1 MPPVPLQRRPLSHED
16 PALTDE
22 DVGLLYQVITR
33 AERDPEVE
41 RLPYRVLFK
50 AYDEVIAEHGVDADP
65 GYACMRFLLKMG
77 SKHAVGESLF
87 DKFENLLER
96 MGIVIEFGGEDDTY
110 DETYPDSVPSIESR
124 PRRRIRDSREDS
136 TQPQPQ
142 NKPQTPLRRRAS
154 FNSMYDVGDDP
165 TQRSFINRPSSR
177 SSMSRLQVGKPEYPF
192 AKPSPSP
199 KRAVGPRE
207 AESPDRT
214 QLMAQFID
222 VGRRLMSR
230 MDFLAAQSSSAQP
243 PAADEKPLP
252 NGLYARSA
260 VDRDRSER
268 IAEASRARRSK
279 TSSIGSDEEG
289 EQSSSVSSSDDSI
302 SHLERPELPPEML
315 YRPSLS
321 DLLRDASTFN
331 MYRQR
336 AINRR
341 LLTQWVKRAIQ
352 VRQSHHN
359 MEIVAVNRDRNTL
372 LRQAFQTWHTIIR
385 DRRQEERTERF
396 FKHLEERAGRARDL
410 YLLTKAFSHWAQLTA
425 EELARTSAARRRIL
439 SVKYFH
445 AWREITAVNEMKAQR
460 FALRKPFAAWLK
472 RTKEVKQAEEKAV
485 VISSEKSKH
494 TFYWQWFWSFCEQ
507 RAPQWYDYCLKR
519 RSLLYW
525 LRKFRTNRECIH
537 EIDVRNKQNAVGSV
551 MQLWHERT
559 QGVIAREQQVASMER
574 RKVLEEKLIEWRAQA
589 HLAPVANRVT
599 KMIDTHIL
607 QAAYS
612 QWVHRAQ
619 MLKQAREMDRQRI
632 IRNAW
637 TTWNDQLRCQAL
649 YARIEERIKLEAMY
663 KWILAERYR
672 LMQRIRE
679 QRIKQE
685 VFSVFVTNV
694 RRTYAELLDRAEVF
708 EEQRNEDLLR
718 SKLERW
724 RDQLSLQ
731 REREIV
737 ASEFY
742 APRLAQE
749 SLVAW
754 RSKYQHVVKIQGWA
768 DNARY
773 YFLATKF
780 TKKWRV
786 ATVESAKKRRQQ
798 AYIQT
803 RRKIKIN
810 LASKALSH
818 WHSRSLHMAGL
829 EQQALQFSRQHCLT
843 MASELV
849 PRWQEKTFNRLQDC
863 DAADDHYARQIVGEQ
878 LTRWVEALLVYQR
891 QEQQANNVNREHVLG
906 QANIQLRKLS
916 FRVFQVKSFSE
927 TADAM
932 KERNLRKHC
941 RSMFRSWL
949 DKARVKFESR
959 DLPGPLISPTRNY
972 DGATTFEAEPN
983 RRIFDP
989 WYQTTT
995 PFKTNDLAVAAN
1007 SQIQLAS
1014 TTPLATPNFLTS
1026 PSKRAARARAMAQVS
1041 TTPATPSYTPFASR
1055 LLRAGAVLP
1064 RTDST
1069 RRRTG
1074 RASALGTSV
1083 RFVDEEPGS
1092 PSDGRRSSGRRT

>member
-1 MPPVPLQRRPLSHED
+1 MPPVPLQRRPLSYED
-16 PALTDE
+16 PSLSDE

-41 RLPYRVLFK
+41 RLPYRVLFN

-77 SKHAVGESLF
+77 SKDAVGTSLF
-87 DKFENLLER
+87 EKFENLLER
-96 MGIVIEFGGEDDTY
+96 MGIVIEFGEDDGY
-110 DETYPDSVPSIESR
+110 DETYADSVPSIESR
-124 PRRRIRDSREDS
+124 PRRRIRDTREDS
-136 TQPQPQ
+136 TQPQLQ
-142 NKPQTPLRRRAS
+142 PQTPLRRRAS

-177 SSMSRLQVGKPEYPF
+177 SSMSRLEVGKPEYPF
-192 AKPSPSP
+192 PKPSPSP
-199 KRAVGPRE
+199 KRAVASQE

-230 MDFLAAQSSSAQP
+230 MDLLAAQSSAQAKLP
-243 PAADEKPLP
+243 DEQPLP

-268 IAEASRARRSK
+268 IAESSRARRSNV
-279 TSSIGSDEEG
+279 SSDGSDEE
-289 EQSSSVSSSDDSI
+289 ERSSVSSEEEGINHID
-302 SHLERPELPPEML
+302 RPEMPPEML

-341 LLTQWVKRAIQ
+341 VLTQWVKRAIQ
-352 VRQSHHN
+352 ARQSHQN
-359 MEIVAVNRDRNTL
+359 MEIVAVNRDRYTL
-372 LRQAFQTWHTIIR
+372 LRQAFETWHTIIR
-385 DRRQEERTERF
+385 ERRQTERTERF

-410 YLLTKAFSHWAQLTA
+410 FLLTKAFSHWAQLTS
-425 EELARTSAARRRIL
+425 EEVARTSAARRHIL
-439 SVKYFH
+439 GVKYFQ
-445 AWREITAVNEMKAQR
+445 AWREITAVNELKAQR
-460 FALRKPFAAWLK
+460 FAMRRPFNTWLK
-472 RTKEVKQAEEKAV
+472 RTRRVKEDEAKA
-485 VISSEKSKH
+485 IAINSEKSKN
-494 TFYWQWFWSFCEQ
+494 TFYWQWFWSFCEH

-525 LRKFRTNRECIH
+525 LRKFRTNRECMH
-537 EIDVRNKQNAVGSV
+537 EIEVRNKQHAMGSIW
-551 MQLWHERT
+551 QAWLQRT
-559 QGVIAREQQVASMER
+559 RGVVATEQQAISVER
-574 RKVLEEKLIEWRAQA
+574 RQLLAETFGEWKAQA
-589 HLAPVANRVT
+589 HLAPVASRVS
-599 KMIDTHIL
+599 KMVDTHIL

-619 MLKQAREMDRQRI
+619 MLKQAREMDRQRVL
-632 IRNAW
+632 RNAW
-637 TTWNDQLRCQAL
+637 TTWNDLLRCQAL
-649 YARIEERIKLEAMY
+649 YARIEERLKLEAMY

-679 QRIKQE
+679 QRIKRE
-685 VFSVFVTNV
+685 VFSTFVTNV
-694 RRTYAELLDRAEVF
+694 RATYAQLLDRAEVF
-708 EEQRNEDLLR
+708 ESQRNEDLLR

-724 RDQLSLQ
+724 RDQLALQ
-731 REREIV
+731 RDREIV

-754 RSKYQHVVKIQGWA
+754 RSKFQHLIKMEGWA
-768 DNARY
+768 QNARF

-786 ATVESAKKRRQQ
+786 ATIESAKKRRQD

-803 RRKIKIN
+803 RRKIKIT
-810 LASKALSH
+810 LASKAFSH
-818 WHSRSLHMAGL
+818 WLSQSQHVTDM
-829 EQQALQFSRQHCLT
+829 EQHAVQISRQNSLSLV
-843 MASELV
+843 SELLT
-849 PRWQEKTFNRLQDC
+849 RWQDKTINRIQDC
-863 DAADDHYARQIVGEQ
+863 DYADNHYAHQIVSEQ
-878 LTRWVEALLVYQR
+878 LTRWTEALLVSQR
-891 QEQQANNVNREHVLG
+891 QEEQANNLNRVHVLG

-916 FRVFQVKSFSE
+916 FRVFQVKSSAE

-941 RSMFRSWL
+941 RGMFRNWL
-949 DKARVKFESR
+949 EKARIKSESR
-959 DLPGPLISPTRNY
+959 DAPGPLVSPMKNY
-972 DGATTFEAEPN
+972 DGATAYGTDTN
-983 RRIFDP
+983 QRIFDP

-995 PFKTNDLAVAAN
+995 PFKPNGLVVDTQAP
-1007 SQIQLAS
+1007 S
-1014 TTPLATPNFLTS
+1014 TTPLATPNYLTS

-1041 TTPATPSYTPFASR
+1041 TTPATPLYTPFASR
-1055 LLRAGAVLP
+1055 LLRAGAILP
-1064 RTDST
+1064 RTTSS
-1069 RRRTG
+1069 RRRTT
-1074 RASALGTSV
+1074 LGTSV
-1083 RFVDEEPGS
+1083 RFVDEEPPES
-1092 PSDGRRSSGRRT
+1092 PSDGRKSASRRP